1 MQRFPCP
8 FCGLRDE
15 REFHFL
21 GEAGK
26 TRPDTTGPVSAEAW
40 QAWLYARTNPKGAS
54 REVWMHLTC
63 AEVFLLERDTVS
75 MQVTGAVALRDGPE
89 GGVP

>member
-15 REFHFL
+15 REFHFA

-26 TRPDTTGPVSAEAW
+26 VRPDTTREITDADWAAYLYDTRNAKGPSEEAW
-40 QAWLYARTNPKGAS
+40 I
-54 REVWMHLTC
+54 HLTC
-63 AEVFLLERDTVS
+63 RELFIMRRDTVT
-75 MQVTGAVALRDGPE
+75 MDVLETRAIRKDPR
-89 GGVP
+89 

>member
-15 REFHFL
+15 REFHLL

-26 TRPDTTGPVSAEAW
+26 VRPDTTGPVTDADWSAYLFAKS
-40 QAWLYARTNPKGAS
+40 NPKGAS
-54 REVWMHLTC
+54 REVWMHVTC
-63 AEVFLLERDTVS
+63 REVFVMERDTATMEVLS
-75 MQVTGAVALRDGPE
+75 TTALRGDE
-89 GGVP
+89 G

>member
-15 REFHFL
+15 REFHFA

-26 TRPDTTGPVSAEAW
+26 IRPDTTQDISDKEWADYLFFCNNAKGP
-40 QAWLYARTNPKGAS
+40 T
-54 REVWMHLTC
+54 REIWAHTTC
-63 AEVFLLERDTVS
+63 QEYFIMERDSVTMEVLGTIAMRKDTV
-75 MQVTGAVALRDGPE
+75 
-89 GGVP
+89 